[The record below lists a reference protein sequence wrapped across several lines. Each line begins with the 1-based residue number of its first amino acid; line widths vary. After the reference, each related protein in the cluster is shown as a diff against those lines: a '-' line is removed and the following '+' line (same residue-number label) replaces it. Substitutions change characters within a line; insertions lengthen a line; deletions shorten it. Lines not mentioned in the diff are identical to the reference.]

1 MWKKHLRC
9 QQLDEVSRATLV
21 VFYKRGVL
29 ITASGRGA
37 QRPFSSCKAWSQN
50 NRQVYEHKNVQMTA
64 MSINHGRMIQSMSI
78 KHALR
83 KTDIYMNM

>member
-1 MWKKHLRC
+1 MWERLRC
-9 QQLDEVSRATLV
+9 QQLGEVLRAALV
-21 VFYKRGVL
+21 VSYKRGVL
-29 ITASGRGA
+29 ITASGRAA

-64 MSINHGRMIQSMSI
+64 MSINHGRMIQPMSI

-83 KTDIYMNM
+83 KTDIYMNI